1 MREENPNWRSILG
14 AACFIIFAVFGSL
27 VSTSGLIGFIRDDL
41 NLSYGA
47 GGFLLS
53 APFPLIA
60 FFAVAGGRLVD
71 RLGVKKIVLG
81 GVFFTLLGG
90 VVRFSSGDF
99 WSLASGIALVGA
111 GTGLV
116 FPVMPKVVG
125 TIVPPERNAF
135 GSAVYTASIIAGAG
149 LGVAASHYMTP
160 AAGILP
166 AGWGGSVWRG
176 GYLGWALVLVLAFIV
191 WRRNSALIAV
201 DLESESAS
209 AQSGVVYRLVGV
221 WGVAGSLFF
230 NNIVFY
236 TSLGWLATIL
246 MAKGWPQAS
255 AAFIVSSLPL
265 LGIFVSLSAHK
276 MALAVGGERVM
287 MVLCGLFTAAAL
299 GVMPA
304 GNAWVAAA
312 GTAVLGLTTNCWFL
326 FCLAYPAQYVEKSQV
341 GRAGGL
347 IIGMGYLGGFVGPWT
362 IGAMRDWSGSFGPGF
377 YTLAIVSIIGIS
389 CAPFFGKYAEQGR
402 G

>member
-1 MREENPNWRSILG
+1 MSEENPHWRPILG

-41 NLSYGA
+41 NLTYGA

-71 RLGVKKIVLG
+71 RLGVKKVVVS
-81 GVFFTLLGG
+81 GVCFTLLGG
-90 VVRFSSGDF
+90 IVRLSSGDF

-125 TIVPPERNAF
+125 TIVPLQRNEL

-149 LGVAASHYMTP
+149 LGVAASHYMAP
-160 AAGILP
+160 AVAILP
-166 AGWGGSVWRG
+166 AGWGGNVWRG
-176 GYLGWALVLVLAFIV
+176 GYLGWALVLVVAFIV
-191 WRRNSALIAV
+191 WQKSTTSLTV
-201 DLESESAS
+201 DLETESAS
-209 AQSGVVYRLVGV
+209 TQSVMVYRLPAVWAVGT
-221 WGVAGSLFF
+221 SLFV

-236 TSLGWLATIL
+236 TSLGWLATVLIV
-246 MAKGWPQAS
+246 KGWSQAS
-255 AAFIVSSLPL
+255 AALIVSSLPL
-265 LGIFVSLSAHK
+265 LGIFASLSAHK
-276 MALAVGGERVM
+276 IALAIGGERVM
-287 MVLCGLFTAAAL
+287 IALCGLFTALVLAL
-299 GVMPA
+299 MPA
-304 GNAWVAAA
+304 GNAWIVAA
-312 GTAVLGLTTNCWFL
+312 GTAALGLTTNYWFL
-326 FCLAYPAQYVEKSQV
+326 FCLAYPAQYVQKSQV

-362 IGAMRDWSGSFGPGF
+362 IGAIRDWAGSFGPGF
-377 YTLAIVSIIGIS
+377 YVLSVVSLIGIL
-389 CAPFFGKYAEQGR
+389 CAPFFGRHADQGR

>member
-1 MREENPNWRSILG
+1 MTEENPNWRPILG

-27 VSTSGLIGFIRDDL
+27 VSTSGLIGFIRHDL
-41 NLSYGA
+41 NLSFGA

-60 FFAVAGGRLVD
+60 FFAIAGGRLVD
-71 RLGVKKIVLG
+71 RLGVKKMVLC
-81 GVFFTLLGG
+81 GVFLTLLGG
-90 VVRFSSGDF
+90 IVRLSSGDF
-99 WSLASGIALVGA
+99 WSLAFGIALVGA

-125 TIVPPERNAF
+125 TIVPPERNEF

-149 LGVAASHYMTP
+149 LGVAASHFMEP
-160 AAGILP
+160 AAEVLP
-166 AGWGGSVWRG
+166 TSWGGSVWRG
-176 GYLGWALVLVLAFIV
+176 GFLGWALVLVVAFIV
-191 WRRNSALIAV
+191 WRRNSASITV
-201 DLESESAS
+201 DLGSESDS
-209 AQSGVVYRLVGV
+209 AQSGVVYRLLAV
-221 WGVAGSLFF
+221 WGVGGSLFF

-236 TSLGWLATIL
+236 TSLGWLATVL
-246 MAKGWPQAS
+246 MTKGWPQAS
-255 AAFIVSSLPL
+255 AALIVSSLPL
-265 LGIFVSLSAHK
+265 LGIFASLSAHK
-276 MALAVGGERVM
+276 MALALGGERVM
-287 MVLCGLFTAAAL
+287 MVLCGLLTAAAL
-299 GVMPA
+299 ALMPA
-304 GNAWVAAA
+304 GNAWVAAI

-341 GRAGGL
+341 GQAGGL

-362 IGAMRDWSGSFGPGF
+362 IGAMRDWAGSFGPGL

-389 CAPFFGKYAEQGR
+389 CAPFFGRYADPGR

>member
-1 MREENPNWRSILG
+1 MMEGNPNWRSILG
-14 AACFIIFAVFGSL
+14 SACFIIFAVFGSL

-60 FFAVAGGRLVD
+60 FFAIAGGRLVD
-71 RLGVKKIVLG
+71 RLGVRKIVLG

-90 VVRFSSGDF
+90 AIRLCSGDF

-125 TIVPPERNAF
+125 TIVPAERNEF

-166 AGWGGSVWRG
+166 AAWGGSVWRG

-191 WRRNSALIAV
+191 WRKNSGAV
-201 DLESESAS
+201 TVDVDSESS
-209 AQSGVVYRLVGV
+209 PEKSGVVYRLVAV
-221 WGVAGSLFF
+221 WGVAGSLFV
-230 NNIVFY
+230 NNVVFY

-246 MAKGWPQAS
+246 MTKGWPQAS
-255 AAFIVSSLPL
+255 AALIVSSLPL
-265 LGIFVSLSAHK
+265 LGIFISLSAHK
-276 MALAVGGERVM
+276 MALALGGERVM
-287 MVLCGLFTAAAL
+287 MVLCGLLTAAAL
-299 GVMPA
+299 ALMPA
-304 GNAWVAAA
+304 GNAWVAAM

-347 IIGMGYLGGFVGPWT
+347 IIGMGYLGGFVGPWA
-362 IGAMRDWSGSFGPGF
+362 IGAMRDWAGSFGPGF

-389 CAPFFGKYAEQGR
+389 CAPFFGRYADQGR

>member
-1 MREENPNWRSILG
+1 MTEENLHWRSILG
-14 AACFIIFAVFGSL
+14 SACFIIFAVFGSL

-60 FFAVAGGRLVD
+60 FFAITGGWLVD
-71 RLGVKKIVLG
+71 RLGVKKMVLS
-81 GVFFTLLGG
+81 GVFFVLLGG
-90 VVRFSSGDF
+90 IIRFSSGDF
-99 WSLASGIALVGA
+99 WSLASGIALVGV

-125 TIVPPERNAF
+125 TIVPDERNEF

-160 AAGILP
+160 AAAILP
-166 AGWGGSVWRG
+166 AGWGGAVWRG
-176 GYLGWALVLVLAFIV
+176 GYLGWVIVLTLAFIV
-191 WRRNSALIAV
+191 WRRNSRSVAV
-201 DLESESAS
+201 DADSESS
-209 AQSGVVYRLVGV
+209 SGKSGMVYRLVGV
-221 WGVAGSLFF
+221 WAIGGSLFA
-230 NNIVFY
+230 NNVVFY

-246 MAKGWPQAS
+246 MAKGWTQAS
-255 AAFIVSSLPL
+255 AALIVSSLPL

-276 MALAVGGERVM
+276 IALALGGERVIM
-287 MVLCGLFTAAAL
+287 LLCGLLSAVAL
-299 GVMPA
+299 AMMPE
-304 GNAWVAAA
+304 GNLWVAAL

-341 GRAGGL
+341 GQAGGL
-347 IIGMGYLGGFVGPWT
+347 IIGMGYMGGFVGPWAV
-362 IGAMRDWSGSFGPGF
+362 GAIRDWVGSFGPGF
-377 YTLAIVSIIGIS
+377 YTLAVLSVMGILFV
-389 CAPFFGKYAEQGR
+389 PFFGRYADRGR

>member
-1 MREENPNWRSILG
+1 MREENPHWRPVLG

-41 NLSYGA
+41 DLSFGA

-71 RLGVKKIVLG
+71 RLGVKKIVLS
-81 GVFFTLLGG
+81 GVFLTLLGG
-90 VVRFSSGDF
+90 AVRLASGGF
-99 WSLASGIALVGA
+99 WPLASGIALVGA

-125 TIVPPERNAF
+125 TIVPSERNAF

-149 LGVAASHYMTP
+149 LGVAASHYMAP
-160 AAGILP
+160 VAAVLP

-176 GYLGWALVLVLAFIV
+176 GYLGWALVLALAFVV
-191 WRRNSALIAV
+191 WRKNSASVAMDV
-201 DLESESAS
+201 ETESVSAKGG
-209 AQSGVVYRLVGV
+209 AVYRLASV
-221 WGVAGSLFF
+221 WGVAGSLFV
-230 NNIVFY
+230 NNVVFY
-236 TSLGWLATIL
+236 TSLGWLATVL
-246 MAKGWPQAS
+246 MTKGWPQAS
-255 AAFIVSSLPL
+255 AALIVSSLPL
-265 LGIFVSLSAHK
+265 LGIFASLSAHR
-276 MALAVGGERVM
+276 MAPAVGGDRVM
-287 MVLCGLFTAAAL
+287 IVLCGLFTAAAL

-304 GNAWVAAA
+304 GNAWAAAA

-347 IIGMGYLGGFVGPWT
+347 IIGMGYLGGFAGPWT
-362 IGAMRDWSGSFGPGF
+362 VGAIRDWAGSFGPGF
-377 YTLAIVSIIGIS
+377 YTLAVVSLIGIS
-389 CAPFFGKYAEQGR
+389 CAPFFGRYAEQGR

>member
-1 MREENPNWRSILG
+1 MKEEYPHWRSIFG
-14 AACFIIFAVFGSL
+14 SACFIIFAVFGSL
-27 VSTSGLIGFIRDDL
+27 VSTSGLIGFIRNDL

-90 VVRFSSGDF
+90 VVRLSSGDF
-99 WSLASGIALVGA
+99 WSLVLGIALVGA

-125 TIVPPERNAF
+125 TIVPPERNEF

-160 AAGILP
+160 AAGVLP

-176 GYLGWALVLVLAFIV
+176 GYLGWALILILAFIV
-191 WRRNSALIAV
+191 WRKNSASIAV
-201 DLESESAS
+201 DLEPDSAS
-209 AQSGVVYRLVGV
+209 ANSGMVYRLPAV
-221 WGVAGSLFF
+221 WAVAGSLFV
-230 NNIVFY
+230 NNVVFY

-246 MAKGWPQAS
+246 MAKGWPQSS
-255 AAFIVSSLPL
+255 AALIVSSLPL
-265 LGIFVSLSAHK
+265 LGIIISLSAHK
-276 MALAVGGERVM
+276 IALALGGERVM
-287 MVLCGLFTAAAL
+287 MVLCGLFTAVAL
-299 GVMPA
+299 AMMPE
-304 GNAWVAAA
+304 GNLWVAAA

-347 IIGMGYLGGFVGPWT
+347 IIGIGYLGGFVGPWMV
-362 IGAMRDWSGSFGPGF
+362 GAIRDWAGSFGPGF
-377 YTLAIVSIIGIS
+377 YTLAILSVIGIS
-389 CAPFFGKYAEQGR
+389 CAPFFGRYATKSR

>member
-1 MREENPNWRSILG
+1 MSEENPNWRPVLG

-41 NLSYGA
+41 DLSFGA

-71 RLGVKKIVLG
+71 RLGVKKMVLC
-81 GVFFTLLGG
+81 GVFLTLLGG
-90 VVRFSSGDF
+90 AVRLSSGGF
-99 WSLASGIALVGA
+99 WPLASGIALVGA

-125 TIVPPERNAF
+125 TMVPPERNAF

-160 AAGILP
+160 VAAVLP
-166 AGWGGSVWRG
+166 ASWGGSVWRG
-176 GYLGWALVLVLAFIV
+176 GYLGWALVLALAFVV
-191 WRRNSALIAV
+191 WRKNSAPVAV

-209 AQSGVVYRLVGV
+209 AEGGAVYRLLAV
-221 WGVAGSLFF
+221 WGVGGSLFV
-230 NNIVFY
+230 NNVVFY
-236 TSLGWLATIL
+236 TSLGWLATVL
-246 MAKGWPQAS
+246 MTKGWPQAS
-255 AAFIVSSLPL
+255 AALIVSSLPL
-265 LGIFVSLSAHK
+265 LGIFASLSAHK
-276 MALAVGGERVM
+276 VAPAVGGDRVM
-287 MVLCGLFTAAAL
+287 IVLCGAFTAAAL
-299 GVMPA
+299 ALMPA
-304 GNAWVAAA
+304 GNAWAAAA

-326 FCLAYPAQYVEKSQV
+326 FCLAYPAQYVEKSRV
-341 GRAGGL
+341 GQAGGL
-347 IIGMGYLGGFVGPWT
+347 IIGMGYLGGFAGPWT
-362 IGAMRDWSGSFGPGF
+362 IGAMRDWAGSFGPGF
-377 YTLAIVSIIGIS
+377 YTLAVVSLIGIS
-389 CAPFFGKYAEQGR
+389 CAPFFGRYAEQGR